1 MVATYNNSS
10 IIIISIP
17 AKFNCTVPGTL
28 SDYSADCPSYK
39 QSTFS
44 ITKVPYIIT
53 SNPTLITATNLTVPN
68 ENQPSKFE
76 VGSRLFNIV
85 VGAGGGMVMLLV
97 CSLCCVCVVFI
108 CRQQGTK
115 GEYQNQH
122 SMHIIV

>member
-1 MVATYNNSS
+1 MVARYNIYSS

-28 SDYSADCPSYK
+28 SDYSADCPSK
-39 QSTFS
+39 QTTFS
-44 ITKVPYIIT
+44 ITKVPYTII
-53 SNPTLITATNLTVPN
+53 SNPTLITATNLTVLN

-85 VGAGGGMVMLLV
+85 VGVGGGMVMLLV
-97 CSLCCVCVVFI
+97 CSLCCVCIVFI
-108 CRQQGTK
+108 CSQQGTK